1 MLFLN
6 REESDQEVKGL
17 GGCGGTCLQFQQWDI
32 EAGGPMSSGDFLV
45 STSSAWA
52 TQDHVSKRRKLLS
65 NHWCPNSYAPPL
77 T

>member
-32 EAGGPMSSGDFLV
+32 EAGGPRSSGDFMV

-52 TQDHVSKRRKLLS
+52 T
-65 NHWCPNSYAPPL
+65 
-77 T
+77 